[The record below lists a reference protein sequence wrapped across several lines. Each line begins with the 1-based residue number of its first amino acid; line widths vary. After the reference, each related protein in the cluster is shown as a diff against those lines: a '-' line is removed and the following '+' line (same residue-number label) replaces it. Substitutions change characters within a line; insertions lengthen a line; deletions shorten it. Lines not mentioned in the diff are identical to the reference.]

1 MIWLAT
7 LSLFF
12 AAVPAFLFLRNLSV
26 LRPAPNGD
34 LTEKTT
40 AVLIPARDEEVN
52 IKAAVVAAL
61 DSGATEVLVLDDH
74 STDGTASIVSG
85 MASTEPRLRLVAGEI
100 LPAGWCGKN
109 FACAQLAAATAQSVL
124 IFADADVRLAAHSAR
139 RLAAE
144 LDRAGAQLVSGVPRE
159 ITVTFSERLL
169 LPLIH
174 FLLLGFLPLKRMRRS
189 LNPAYGAA
197 CGQLIVAEAAA
208 YRKAGGHRAIRD
220 RIHEGLALPKSFR
233 AHGLRTDLFDA
244 TDVAVC
250 RMYRSSAEVW
260 SGLTKNTHEG
270 LGAPAVILPMT
281 IILLL
286 GQVAPWLILFL
297 AKTVLVRV
305 VAAVALALT
314 MLPRLCA
321 QARFRQSLGSVLWHP
336 LAIVVLLVIQWFGLG
351 CFLLGRP
358 VAWKGRT
365 YAAPEN

>member
-7 LSLFF
+7 LSLLF
-12 AAVPAFLFLRNLSV
+12 AAVPAFLFLRNLRI
-26 LRPAPNGD
+26 LRPAPND
-34 LTEKTT
+34 NLTEKTT

-74 STDGTASIVSG
+74 STDGTASMVSG
-85 MASTEPRLRLVAGEI
+85 IASTEPRLRLLAGEA
-100 LPAGWCGKN
+100 LPPGWCGKN
-109 FACAQLAAATAQSVL
+109 FACAQLAAATEQSVL
-124 IFADADVRLAAHSAR
+124 IFADADVRLAANSAP
-139 RLAAE
+139 RLAEALE
-144 LDRAGAQLVSGVPRE
+144 RAGAQLVSGVPRE
-159 ITVTFSERLL
+159 ITITFSERFL

-174 FLLLGFLPLKRMRRS
+174 FLLLGFLPLKQMRRS
-189 LNPAYGAA
+189 MHPAYGAA
-197 CGQLIVAEAAA
+197 CGQLIVAEAVA
-208 YRKAGGHRAIRD
+208 YRKAGGHTAIRN
-220 RIHEGLALPKSFR
+220 RIHEGLALPRSFR

-260 SGLTKNTHEG
+260 RGLTKNTHEG

-286 GQVAPWLILFL
+286 GQVAPWLILLL
-297 AKTVLVRV
+297 ATTALVRA
-305 VAAVALALT
+305 VAAAALALSL
-314 MLPRLCA
+314 LPRLCA
-321 QARFRQSLGSVLWHP
+321 QARFHQSLGSVLWHP
-336 LAIVVLLVIQWFGLG
+336 LAIVALLGLQWFGLG
-351 CFLLGRP
+351 CYLLGRP